1 MLSIGNKEAWLFY
14 VIGNFVHHAIKTLRE
29 DAHKRE
35 KREKK
40 RVAKATALGA
50 RVSQAKLFVLFAF
63 RHNAVHNLS

>member
-1 MLSIGNKEAWLFY
+1 MLFIGNKEAWLFY
-14 VIGNFVHHAIKTLRE
+14 VIGNFVPHAIKTLRE
-29 DAHKRE
+29 DAY

-40 RVAKATALGA
+40 RVAKAAALGA